1 LHTIKKGI
9 GIDLIEVERIGRA
22 LARWDERFLHRIFL
36 PQELSYCLGK
46 VGVNRHLAVR
56 FAAKEAAFKALALPQ
71 AGWCDFWVESDD
83 AVPQLHCS
91 PRVLKSRPNLQLI
104 LSLSHTH
111 KHAIAVVLAE
121 WEEEG

>member
-1 LHTIKKGI
+1 MRTIKKGI

-36 PQELSYCLGK
+36 PQELDYCLGK
-46 VGVNRHLAVR
+46 VGVNHHLAVR

-71 AGWCDFWVESDD
+71 AGWQDFWVESDG
-83 AVPQLHCS
+83 AVPQLFCS
-91 PRVLKSRPNLQLI
+91 SRVLNHRPNLQLM